1 MSCNNKYVSRD
12 LAAPFFFGVDVIR
25 NKWFTQELKDLVL
38 LGTAIEAE
46 FKTVDE
52 NKN

>member
-1 MSCNNKYVSRD
+1 VSCD
-12 LAAPFFFGVDVIR
+12 FAPPFFFGVDVIR
-25 NKWFTQELKDLVL
+25 NKVSTEKPEDLEH

-46 FKTVDE
+46 FQTVDE